1 MQQAFVAVQSA
12 GKDSGNVTSLVTE
25 LNVALTLIQN
35 ASLENSTKPAQ
46 ADSDLNSALAIAQRV
61 QASAATVGHQGIA
74 ARQFQFDLSVGSA
87 IAIVGIAIAL
97 YVYGDRIYYRLWL
110 RMYGSHVVRKG
121 GG

>member
-1 MQQAFVAVQSA
+1 VQQAFVAVQSA